1 MKYRDRNE
9 IIAQILECCN
19 GNKVTRTKI
28 MFYTYLSFNLT
39 KEYLLLLLE
48 KGLIEYQTGE
58 RTFKTTEKGIHFLN
72 IHNNLRL
79 INVGQRTHI

>member
-9 IIAQILECCN
+9 LIAQILECCN
-19 GNKVTRTKI
+19 GNRLTRTKI

-48 KGLIEYQTGE
+48 KGLIEYQIGE

>member
-9 IIAQILECCN
+9 LIAQILECCN
-19 GNKVTRTKI
+19 GNRLTRTKI

>member
-39 KEYLLLLLE
+39 KEYMLLLLE

-58 RTFKTTEKGIHFLN
+58 RTYKTTEKGIHFLN
-72 IHNNLRL
+72 IHTNLRQL
-79 INVGQRTHI
+79 TSV

>member
-9 IIAQILECCN
+9 LIAQILECCN
-19 GNKVTRTKI
+19 GNRLTRTKI

-39 KEYLLLLLE
+39 KEYMLLLLE
-48 KGLIEYQTGE
+48 KGLIEYQIGE

>member
-1 MKYRDRNE
+1 MKYRERNE

-19 GNKVTRTKI
+19 GGRVTRSKI
-28 MFYTYLSFNLT
+28 MYDAYLSFYVT

-48 KGLIEYQTGE
+48 NGLVEYQKGE

-72 IHNNLRL
+72 VHNNFKQ
-79 INVGQRTHI
+79 ITSM